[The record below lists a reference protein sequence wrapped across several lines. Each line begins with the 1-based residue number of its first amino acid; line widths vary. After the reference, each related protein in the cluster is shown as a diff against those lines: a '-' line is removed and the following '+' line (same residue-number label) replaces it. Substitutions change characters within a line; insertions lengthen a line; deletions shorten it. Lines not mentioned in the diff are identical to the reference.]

1 MYIYTIIL
9 TWLKHWLIC
18 IGCFYWNI
26 LYMKTFII
34 WSVKGHFRF
43 RKKYKMNYISGH
55 GVLLAVSTIHVT
67 VDGARIRTN
76 NVTEINMLQVF
87 TMYYQKPLIDI
98 YIWNSFLQS
107 KRYLIKIQLV
117 WKWFIF
123 IFSIYY
129 PRWFTL
135 SNRLLKM
142 FLKNIK
148 GRLRDIMQL

>member
-9 TWLKHWLIC
+9 TWLKHRLIC

-55 GVLLAVSTIHVT
+55 GVLVAVSTIHVT

-76 NVTEINMLQVF
+76 TVTEINMLQAF

-107 KRYLIKIQLV
+107 KRYLIRKKLV

-123 IFSIYY
+123 SLLSKMVYSVKSTSKNVSIS
-129 PRWFTL
+129 T
-135 SNRLLKM
+135 
-142 FLKNIK
+142 K

>member
-9 TWLKHWLIC
+9 TWLKHRLIC

-76 NVTEINMLQVF
+76 TVTEINMLQAF

-107 KRYLIKIQLV
+107 KRYLIRKKLV

-123 IFSIYY
+123 SLLSKMVYSVKSTSKNVSIS
-129 PRWFTL
+129 T
-135 SNRLLKM
+135 
-142 FLKNIK
+142 K

>member
-43 RKKYKMNYISGH
+43 RKKYKMNYISAH
-55 GVLLAVSTIHVT
+55 GVLVAVSTIHVT

-76 NVTEINMLQVF
+76 NVTEINMLQAF

-98 YIWNSFLQS
+98 YIYMEQLPTEQALL
-107 KRYLIKIQLV
+107 KKKKLV

-123 IFSIYY
+123 SLLSKMVYSVKSTSKNVSIS
-129 PRWFTL
+129 T
-135 SNRLLKM
+135 
-142 FLKNIK
+142 K

>member
-9 TWLKHWLIC
+9 TWLKHRLIC

-55 GVLLAVSTIHVT
+55 GVLVAVSTIHVT

-76 NVTEINMLQVF
+76 NVTEINMLQAF

-107 KRYLIKIQLV
+107 KRYLIRKKLV

-123 IFSIYY
+123 SLLSKMVYSVKSTSKNVSIS
-129 PRWFTL
+129 T
-135 SNRLLKM
+135 
-142 FLKNIK
+142 K